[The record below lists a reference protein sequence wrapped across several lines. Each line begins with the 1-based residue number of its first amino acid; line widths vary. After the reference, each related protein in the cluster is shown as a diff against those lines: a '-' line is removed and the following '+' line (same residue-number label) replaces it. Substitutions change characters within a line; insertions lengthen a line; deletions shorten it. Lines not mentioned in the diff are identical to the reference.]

1 MSINFTGI
9 KNVHVYNKTYSKE
22 GLYLSD
28 DGNVKRG
35 MKDYREIVLNAQLT
49 DDKDGNHLTEY
60 MKAMP
65 KGFENTK
72 GKDIVNLHLIQFE
85 PRPDDDDI
93 LCPHVKLFKED
104 VTDMIKLNGESFE
117 INNDSKLPMASF
129 LAHLTKRDTDIAGM
143 SDNQKKYVRFIN
155 DAIHQKACDYLD
167 V

>member
-1 MSINFTGI
+1 
-9 KNVHVYNKTYSKE
+9 
-22 GLYLSD
+22 
-28 DGNVKRG
+28 
-35 MKDYREIVLNAQLT
+35 
-49 DDKDGNHLTEY
+49 

-117 INNDSKLPMASF
+117 INNDRKLPMASF

-155 DAIHQKACDYLD
+155 DAIHQKACDYLE